1 MGRGKVGGGMDED
14 RQLLLSPAIALA
26 PAASFYRHPEKTPE
40 KAMSTTIFQRLLLSP
55 APCSSLAT
63 ATQLL
68 SCRLSPSSIGRR
80 HRPSLLSSPATA
92 QLLSCRPSP
101 SLTPLMPSS
110 PTARCH
116 PAPFLPPVVLSHTT
130 DALLH
135 TASCALWFHRATN
148 AQSARRPP
156 APTYVAKKRLRD
168 TYRERRLS
176 LKGRVHKFLFIFYLG
191 KAS

>member
-80 HRPSLLSSPATA
+80 HRPSLLSSPPPS
-92 QLLSCRPSP
+92 LLSPAP
-101 SLTPLMPSS
+101 SLRAMPSS
-110 PTARCH
+110 PSCRH
-116 PAPFLPPVVLSHTT
+116 LAPFLPPVVLSHTT